1 MLEIIELVVGLL
13 IAVAGLAQLARKVEV
28 PGPILFV
35 VGGVLL
41 GFVPGLPKV
50 HLDPDLVFF
59 LFLPPLLYPAALFTS
74 WRDFRANLRP
84 ILLLAVGLILFTTLA
99 VGFLAH
105 YFIPDLPLAAAFV
118 LGAIISP
125 TDAIAATAI
134 AHKLR
139 LPHRI
144 ITIIEGESLVND
156 ATALVA
162 YRFAV
167 AAVVTGVFSLPQAG
181 GQFCMVVAGGIVLGL
196 GLGWFTAWLLAPLE
210 DPSIQI
216 TISLLTPFA
225 AYLMAE
231 RFGVSGVLAV
241 VSAGFYHG
249 WRAPEI
255 LDARMRLQAGPI
267 WDMIEFLLN
276 GLLFILVGLQL
287 PEVLRALA
295 MRSTGQLATYGTI
308 FSFAVILIRL
318 LWVFPATYLPRLL
331 SKTIR
336 GRDPV
341 PSWRSVLVVGWAGM
355 RGGLS
360 LAAALALPSTIKGG
374 GPFPGRDLIL
384 FLTFCVILAT
394 LVAQGLS
401 LPPLIRWLK
410 LKDDG
415 VNEREEREARLHAN
429 HAALARLDEVAEE
442 RKVDPEMLK
451 RLRLEYED
459 RIRQLEAEEDQDGEK
474 SRHLYSKDYER
485 LAYEGLKTER
495 QVILKL
501 RNDRVI
507 NDETLRR
514 IQRDVDLAEA
524 RLKYPGKG

>member
-1 MLEIIELVVGLL
+1 M
-13 IAVAGLAQLARKVEV
+13 
-28 PGPILFV
+28 
-35 VGGVLL
+35 
-41 GFVPGLPKV
+41 
-50 HLDPDLVFF
+50 
-59 LFLPPLLYPAALFTS
+59 
-74 WRDFRANLRP
+74 
-84 ILLLAVGLILFTTLA
+84 
-99 VGFLAH
+99 
-105 YFIPDLPLAAAFV
+105 
-118 LGAIISP
+118 
-125 TDAIAATAI
+125 
-134 AHKLR
+134 
-139 LPHRI
+139 
-144 ITIIEGESLVND
+144 
-156 ATALVA
+156 
-162 YRFAV
+162 
-167 AAVVTGVFSLPQAG
+167 
-181 GQFCMVVAGGIVLGL
+181 
-196 GLGWFTAWLLAPLE
+196 GWLTAWVLEKLE

-216 TISLLTPFA
+216 TISLLTPYA
-225 AYLMAE
+225 AYLTAE

-287 PEVLRALA
+287 PEVLRTLA
-295 MRSTGQLATYGTI
+295 NRSTTQLVTYGVV

-336 GRDPV
+336 DRDPA
-341 PSWRSVLVVGWAGM
+341 PSWRAVLILGWAGM

-360 LAAALALPSTIKGG
+360 LAAALALPAAIKGG
-374 GPFPGRDLIL
+374 APFPGRDLIL
-384 FLTFCVILAT
+384 FLTFSVILAT

-415 VNEREEREARLHAN
+415 VNEREEQEARLHAN
-429 HAALARLDEVAEE
+429 HAALARLDEVAEKQ
-442 RKVDPEMLK
+442 KVDPEMLK
-451 RLRLEYED
+451 RLRVEYED
-459 RIRQLEAEEDQDGEK
+459 RIRQLEAEEDQDGGK

-485 LAYEGLKTER
+485 LAFEGLKTER

-514 IQRDVDLAEA
+514 IQRDIDLAEA